1 MFTTVNSLNSVN
13 IVGRYTNDLCMLP
26 IQPFYR
32 LPIFFCVKKERKPR
46 MLFVESI
53 LLFQVD
59 FGYANNLISHFNSYP
74 FLNF

>member
-32 LPIFFCVKKERKPR
+32 LPISFVLKKKENLECFLLKVFFYSK
-46 MLFVESI
+46 LI
-53 LLFQVD
+53 LVMQTTSSVTLT
-59 FGYANNLISHFNSYP
+59 AIHF
-74 FLNF
+74 